1 MKKEP
6 KVEYGITITKPWSKE
21 MYAHNEQVAEI
32 VRAEVH
38 AIWLSA
44 LNEFQAGSGEEFMS
58 DVAWRDVPRNI
69 KKIQKA
75 VTCYGFGDG
84 YDVADVARQVEQEL
98 ENAPSFRLKE
108 IAEELQLV
116 LDKGF
121 VGFNQPANFS
131 ETKLTKDQDYCNIIL
146 IFKYKKK

>member
-6 KVEYGITITKPWSKE
+6 KVEYGIQIVKPWSKE

-32 VRAEVH
+32 VRSAVH
-38 AIWLSA
+38 EIWLAA
-44 LNEFQAGSGEEFMS
+44 LNEFQAELGEEFMS
-58 DVAWRDVPRNI
+58 DVAWTDVPRNI

-75 VTCYGFGDG
+75 VTCHGFGEG
-84 YDVADVARQVEQEL
+84 YDVAEVARQVEQEL
-98 ENAPSFRLKE
+98 ENAPFFQLKE

-121 VGFNQPANFS
+121 VGFN
-131 ETKLTKDQDYCNIIL
+131 
-146 IFKYKKK
+146 

>member
-6 KVEYGITITKPWSKE
+6 KVEYGIQIVKPWSKE

-44 LNEFQAGSGEEFMS
+44 LNEFQAELGEEFMS
-58 DVAWRDVPRNI
+58 DVEWLDVPSNI

-75 VTCYGFGDG
+75 VTCHGFGDG
-84 YDVADVARQVEQEL
+84 YDVAEVAQRVEQEL
-98 ENAPSFRLKE
+98 ENAPSFQLKE
-108 IAEELQLV
+108 IAEALQLV

-121 VGFNQPANFS
+121 VGFN
-131 ETKLTKDQDYCNIIL
+131 
-146 IFKYKKK
+146 

>member
-1 MKKEP
+1 MKKEA

-44 LNEFQAGSGEEFMS
+44 LNEFQDELGEEFMS
-58 DVAWRDVPRNI
+58 DVEWLDVPFNI

-75 VTCYGFGDG
+75 ITCYGFGGG
-84 YDVADVARQVEQEL
+84 YSVTEVAQQVEQEL
-98 ENAPSFRLKE
+98 DEAPYYRLNE
-108 IAEELQLV
+108 MAEELGLE
-116 LDKGF
+116 LEKGF
-121 VGFNQPANFS
+121 IGFN
-131 ETKLTKDQDYCNIIL
+131 
-146 IFKYKKK
+146 